1 MLILFL
7 IVKNTVSLFTVSFPY
22 FASQSSGHPIGVAG
36 EPINVK
42 VTILYIY
49 FNMEIPV
56 ES

>member
-7 IVKNTVSLFTVSFPY
+7 IVKNTVSVFTVSFPY
-22 FASQSSGHPIGVAG
+22 SSSQSSGHPRGVAV